1 MLFSRTARAAGRTL
15 SRRRLSAAA
24 TPAKPMPRD
33 RLVSLRAMLNDPDM
47 GRPVR
52 VLETHSGLTG
62 LIAETASAPGPDGV
76 ERTFDAMWS
85 SSLTASTSKGM
96 PDIET
101 VTTSERIAL
110 VQDTL
115 ACTTKPLIY
124 DGDTGGHP
132 AIFRFTVEKLEQ
144 AGVSACII
152 EDKTGLKQ
160 NSLFGTDAKQE
171 LENIDDFCEKI
182 RAGQE
187 AKINPEFMI
196 IARMESLIAGWG
208 QEEALMRAQ
217 KSIEAGADAIMI
229 HSKEKS
235 PKEVLDF
242 LEAYAKLEKKVPV
255 VTVPT
260 TYNEIT
266 EEELYAAGSEIV
278 IYANHMLRAA
288 YPAMMNVAESIL
300 QNSRSQEA
308 DSGLLP
314 VKTIIN
320 MIEDNS
326 GR

>member
-1 MLFSRTARAAGRTL
+1 MS
-15 SRRRLSAAA
+15 SATGASA
-24 TPAKPMPRD
+24 SAKPMPRD
-33 RLVSLRAMLNDPDM
+33 RMVSLRAMLNDPSFD
-47 GRPVR
+47 RPVR
-52 VLETHSGLTG
+52 VLETHNGLTG
-62 LIAETASAPGPDGV
+62 LIAEHTSATGPGG
-76 ERTFDAMWS
+76 ETRTFDAMWS

-101 VTTSERIAL
+101 VTTSERIEL
-110 VQDTL
+110 VRDTL

-182 RAGQE
+182 RAGQD
-187 AKINPEFMI
+187 AKINEEFMI

-208 QEEALMRAQ
+208 QEEALKRAR

-235 PKEVLDF
+235 PDEVLAF
-242 LEAYAKLEKKVPV
+242 LKSYSEFETKVPV

-260 TYNEIT
+260 TYNSIT

-288 YPAMMNVAESIL
+288 YPAMKEVAESIL
-300 QNSRSQEA
+300 THSRSQEA
-308 DSGLLP
+308 DDGLLP
-314 VKTIIN
+314 VKTIIT

>member
-1 MLFSRTARAAGRTL
+1 MLNVTARALRAAPSASRLL
-15 SRRRLSAAA
+15 SSAAKK
-24 TPAKPMPRD
+24 KPMPRD
-33 RLVSLRAMLNDPDM
+33 RMVSLRAMLDDPAFD
-47 GRPVR
+47 RPVR
-52 VLETHSGLTG
+52 VLETHNGLTG
-62 LIAETASAPGPDGV
+62 LIAEHVEAPGPDGQT
-76 ERTFDAMWS
+76 RTFDAMWS

-101 VTTSERIAL
+101 VTTSERIEL
-110 VQDTL
+110 VRDTL

-171 LENIDDFCEKI
+171 LEDIDEYCEKI
-182 RAGQE
+182 RAGVD
-187 AKINPEFMI
+187 ARINDEFMI

-208 QEEALMRAQ
+208 EEEALMRAQ

-235 PKEVLDF
+235 PEEVLSF
-242 LEAYAKLEKKVPV
+242 LAAYNKLETKVPV

-266 EEELYAAGSEIV
+266 EEELYAAGSTIV

-288 YPAMMNVAESIL
+288 YPAMTAVAESIL
-300 QNSRSQEA
+300 THSRSQEA
-308 DSGLLP
+308 DSTLLP

-320 MIEDNS
+320 MIDDNS

>member
-1 MLFSRTARAAGRTL
+1 MIRTAAASALRTVTKNTRQM
-15 SRRRLSAAA
+15 SSVAA
-24 TPAKPMPRD
+24 TPMPRE
-33 RLVSLRAMLNDPDM
+33 RMIALRAMLDDASFD
-47 GRPVR
+47 RPVR
-52 VLETHSGLTG
+52 VLETHNGLTG
-62 LIAETASAPGPDGV
+62 LIAEHAAAPGPDGT

-101 VTTSERIAL
+101 VTTSERIEL
-110 VQDTL
+110 VRDTL

-132 AIFRFTVEKLEQ
+132 AIFRFTVQKLEQ
-144 AGVSACII
+144 IGVSACII

-171 LENIDDFCEKI
+171 LEDIDEYCEKI
-182 RAGQE
+182 KAGVD
-187 AKINPEFMI
+187 ARINNEFMI

-208 QEEALMRAQ
+208 EEEALMRSQ

-235 PKEVLDF
+235 PDEVLSF
-242 LEAYAKLEKKVPV
+242 LSAYSRLETKVPV

-260 TYNEIT
+260 TYNAIT
-266 EEELYAAGSEIV
+266 EEELYAAGSSVV
-278 IYANHMLRAA
+278 IYANHLLRAA
-288 YPAMMNVAESIL
+288 YPAMTAVAESIL
-300 QNSRSQEA
+300 TNSRSQEA
-308 DSGLLP
+308 DSTLLP

-320 MIEDNS
+320 MIQDNS